1 LNISSDIIVTLMV
14 LTAMGKPQLIVRVP
28 PSLLNDLNG
37 YVETTGISK
46 TDVVVSAISQYLGSV
61 ENVPLILRMAEL
73 EIKMAELE
81 SLVKTN

>member
-1 LNISSDIIVTLMV
+1 
-14 LTAMGKPQLIVRVP
+14 MGKPQLVVKVP

-37 YVETTGISK
+37 YVETTGASK
-46 TDVVVSAISQYLGSV
+46 TDVVVSAIAQYLGSV

>member
-1 LNISSDIIVTLMV
+1 MNISSDIIVTLMV

>member
-14 LTAMGKPQLIVRVP
+14 FTAMGKPQLIVRVP

-46 TDVVVSAISQYLGSV
+46 TDVVVSAIAQYIGST
-61 ENVPLILRMAEL
+61 ENLPLTHRMAEIEL
-73 EIKMAELE
+73 KVSELE
-81 SLVKTN
+81 ALLKAN